1 MFRYYR
7 EFNLERSLIGD
18 MSIYPLNNNNSG
30 LISIFE
36 DKMYSTSLKKMN
48 HLEEMKYHLLKYGY
62 NVGDK
67 IKVLSV
73 FNDYNVVIIKIY
85 KKTLIIQVPNNLN
98 SFQKENLLSVLEE
111 VRIIDEVSGMSIEVY
126 LDGLEQNDEYFIDA
140 YNVMNFVKSIKVNSK

>member
-85 KKTLIIQVPNNLN
+85 KKTLII
-98 SFQKENLLSVLEE
+98 
-111 VRIIDEVSGMSIEVY
+111 
-126 LDGLEQNDEYFIDA
+126 
-140 YNVMNFVKSIKVNSK
+140 

>member
-140 YNVMNFVKSIKVNSK
+140 YNVINFVKSIKVNSK